1 MAARTPP
8 FALRTTAGLGL
19 GLIAATLLLSGC
31 GNTGVGVAASNRG
44 AAVGVSVGTPNID
57 SSQRDKWPALPPPQL
72 MTSGRSVTSR
82 MTKRGFARDK
92 PSSWI
97 PPESVNSNAAA
108 SINSTIG
115 G

>member
-72 MTSGRSVTSR
+72 MTPEQIKAAKQEPEAPSGSTAPSKVTP
-82 MTKRGFARDK
+82 K
-92 PSSWI
+92 P
-97 PPESVNSNAAA
+97 
-108 SINSTIG
+108 
-115 G
+115 